1 MIFRTSMELL
11 NEKQNIE
18 AYDFTLCDI
27 LAVVGDVFN
36 EANIDIKNAHIP
48 GADCLERI
56 RVGDEKNFIKLFI
69 KLTTSFYRMYTLN
82 EEQLFSKEKLSKFT
96 RDAIDNLKEL
106 NKRISD
112 LNEDFKEYE
121 DKLIETEQVN
131 NVLNEKLQ
139 QQGSLKEQ
147 YEKLE
152 RVNST
157 YQEKLME
164 HQRIKEEIEKY
175 SASLI
180 PELDKD
186 IGSVEQQLEGLKDRY
201 TELDKKHGIVLG
213 NANDI
218 EQKCEEKEKE
228 VKTIEN
234 QNKKLTEDL
243 KNKNIQKN
251 ELEKSNEA
259 LTNEIDQIKSDIADL
274 QQKKVQI
281 DVDKKD
287 LDSERLRLV
296 GEIDTLEA
304 DKIYWESERT
314 RVHGLHD
321 EVQEDCDKIKAEV
334 EDIEKR
340 RIALEQEI
348 TQYKEQC
355 TRENDDIVT
364 YNQQLIAY
372 QQKLTTINNDR
383 EERHRN
389 ITEQTIKLENSRID
403 SFIEKINLERVL
415 CNFRVQQ
422 TYIHDKQERISKDIN
437 YLLKDNVLDESW
449 MYPQDKNL
457 MDYLERTKADIN
469 EKIKEEMIKL
479 EQALVR
485 LEEG

>member
-1 MIFRTSMELL
+1 MIFRTSMERL

-27 LAVVGDVFN
+27 LEVVGDVFD
-36 EANIDIKNAHIP
+36 EANYDIKDAHIP

-56 RVGDEKNFIKLFI
+56 RVGDEKSFIKLFK
-69 KLTTSFYRMYTLN
+69 KLTTSFYWMYTLN

-121 DKLIETEQVN
+121 DKLIETEQAN
-131 NVLNEKLQ
+131 NALNEKLK
-139 QQGSLKEQ
+139 QQGSLKER

-152 RVNST
+152 GVNST
-157 YQEKLME
+157 YQKKLME

-180 PELDKD
+180 PELNKD
-186 IGSVEQQLEGLKDRY
+186 IGYVKQQLEGLKDRH
-201 TELDKKHGIVLG
+201 TKLDEVYGIVSG

-218 EQKCEEKEKE
+218 EQKCRKKEKE
-228 VKTIEN
+228 VKAIEN

-259 LTNEIDQIKSDIADL
+259 LTNEITQVKSNITDL
-274 QQKKVQI
+274 KQKKVQI
-281 DVDKKD
+281 EDKKTA
-287 LDSERLRLV
+287 LNSERDKLV
-296 GEIDTLEA
+296 DEIYALEA
-304 DKIYWESERT
+304 NRIYWESEKTKAQVLYEDAKKERDK
-314 RVHGLHD
+314 VKE
-321 EVQEDCDKIKAEV
+321 EVVDVQKSRGE
-334 EDIEKR
+334 
-340 RIALEQEI
+340 LEQEI
-348 TQYKEQC
+348 TQYKEDC
-355 TRENDDIVT
+355 TRENDAIVT

-389 ITEQTIKLENSRID
+389 ITEQTIKLENSLID

>member
-1 MIFRTSMELL
+1 MIFRTSMERL

-27 LAVVGDVFN
+27 LEVVGDVFD
-36 EANIDIKNAHIP
+36 EANYDIKDAHIP

-56 RVGDEKNFIKLFI
+56 RVGDEKSFIKLFK

-131 NVLNEKLQ
+131 NALNEKLK

-152 RVNST
+152 GVNST
-157 YQEKLME
+157 YREKLME

-175 SASLI
+175 STSLI

-201 TELDKKHGIVLG
+201 TKLDEAYGIVSD
-213 NANDI
+213 NENDI
-218 EQKCEEKEKE
+218 RQKYEEKEKE
-228 VKTIEN
+228 VKAIEN
-234 QNKKLTEDL
+234 RNKKLTEDL

-251 ELEKSNEA
+251 EFEKSNKA
-259 LTNEIDQIKSDIADL
+259 LTNEIDQIKIDIEKL
-274 QQKKVQI
+274 QQEKAQI
-281 DVDKKD
+281 DVDKTA
-287 LDSERLRLV
+287 LDSERHRLV
-296 GEIDTLEA
+296 GEIDALEA
-304 DKIYWESERT
+304 DKIYWDSEKTKAQVLYDDAKEERDK
-314 RVHGLHD
+314 VKE
-321 EVQEDCDKIKAEV
+321 EVGG
-334 EDIEKR
+334 IEKR
-340 RIALEQEI
+340 RRELEQEI
-348 TQYKEQC
+348 TQYKEDC
-355 TRENDDIVT
+355 TRENDAIAT

>member
-96 RDAIDNLKEL
+96 RDAIDNLNEL

-131 NVLNEKLQ
+131 NALNEKLK

-152 RVNST
+152 GVNST

-175 SASLI
+175 STSLI

-201 TELDKKHGIVLG
+201 TKLDEAYGIVSD
-213 NANDI
+213 NENDI
-218 EQKCEEKEKE
+218 RQKYEEKEKE
-228 VKTIEN
+228 VKAIA
-234 QNKKLTEDL
+234 NK
-243 KNKNIQKN
+243 
-251 ELEKSNEA
+251 A
-259 LTNEIDQIKSDIADL
+259 LTNEIDQIKIDIEKL
-274 QQKKVQI
+274 QQEKAQI
-281 DVDKKD
+281 DVDKTA
-287 LDSERLRLV
+287 LDSERHRLV
-296 GEIDTLEA
+296 GEIDALEA
-304 DKIYWESERT
+304 DKIYWDSEKTKAQVLYDDAKEERDK
-314 RVHGLHD
+314 VKE
-321 EVQEDCDKIKAEV
+321 EVGG
-334 EDIEKR
+334 IEKR
-340 RIALEQEI
+340 RRELEQEI
-348 TQYKEQC
+348 TQYKEDC
-355 TRENDDIVT
+355 TRENDAIAT

>member
-96 RDAIDNLKEL
+96 RDAIDNLNEL

-131 NVLNEKLQ
+131 NALNEKLK

-152 RVNST
+152 GVNST

-175 SASLI
+175 STSLI
-180 PELDKD
+180 PKLDKD

-201 TELDKKHGIVLG
+201 TKLDEAYGIVSD
-213 NANDI
+213 NENDI
-218 EQKCEEKEKE
+218 RQKYEEKEKE
-228 VKTIEN
+228 VKAIEN
-234 QNKKLTEDL
+234 RNKKLTEDL

-251 ELEKSNEA
+251 EFEKSNKA
-259 LTNEIDQIKSDIADL
+259 LTNEIDQIKIDIEKL
-274 QQKKVQI
+274 QQEKAQI
-281 DVDKKD
+281 DVDKTA
-287 LDSERLRLV
+287 LDSERHRLV
-296 GEIDTLEA
+296 GEIDALEA
-304 DKIYWESERT
+304 DKIYWDSEKTKAQVLYDDAKEERDK
-314 RVHGLHD
+314 VKE
-321 EVQEDCDKIKAEV
+321 EVGG
-334 EDIEKR
+334 IEKR
-340 RIALEQEI
+340 RRELEQEI
-348 TQYKEQC
+348 TQYKEDC
-355 TRENDDIVT
+355 TRENDAIAT

-372 QQKLTTINNDR
+372 QQKLTTINNNR

-389 ITEQTIKLENSRID
+389 ITEQTIKLENSQID

>member
-1 MIFRTSMELL
+1 MIFRASMDLL

-36 EANIDIKNAHIP
+36 EANYDIKNAHIP

-56 RVGDEKNFIKLFI
+56 RVGDEKNFIILFN
-69 KLTTSFYRMYTLN
+69 KLTTSFYRMYTFN
-82 EEQLFSKEKLSKFT
+82 KEQLFSKEKLSKVT
-96 RDAIDNLKEL
+96 RDAIDKLNEL

-131 NVLNEKLQ
+131 NALNEKLK
-139 QQGSLKEQ
+139 QQGSLKER

-152 RVNST
+152 GVNST
-157 YQEKLME
+157 YQKKLME

-175 SASLI
+175 NTSLI

-186 IGSVEQQLEGLKDRY
+186 IGSVEQQLKGLKDRY
-201 TELDKKHGIVLG
+201 TKLDEAYGIVSD
-213 NANDI
+213 NENDI
-218 EQKCEEKEKE
+218 RQKYERKEKE
-228 VKTIEN
+228 VKAIEN
-234 QNKKLTEDL
+234 RNKKLTEDL

-251 ELEKSNEA
+251 EFEKSNKA
-259 LTNEIDQIKSDIADL
+259 LTNEIDQIKIDIEKL
-274 QQKKVQI
+274 KQKKVQI
-281 DVDKKD
+281 EDEKAD
-287 LDSERLRLV
+287 LESESHRLV
-296 GEIDTLEA
+296 GEIDALKA
-304 DKIYWESERT
+304 DRIYWESEMTNAQVLYDDAKKER
-314 RVHGLHD
+314 D
-321 EVQEDCDKIKAEV
+321 KAKEEVGDV
-334 EDIEKR
+334 EKSR
-340 RIALEQEI
+340 RELEQEI
-348 TQYKEQC
+348 TQYKEDC
-355 TRENDDIVT
+355 TRENDAIAT

-372 QQKLTTINNDR
+372 QQKLTTINNNR

>member
-1 MIFRTSMELL
+1 MIFRTSMERL
-11 NEKQNIE
+11 NEKKNIE

-27 LAVVGDVFN
+27 LEVVGDVFD
-36 EANIDIKNAHIP
+36 EANYDIKEAHIP

-56 RVGDEKNFIKLFI
+56 RVGDEKSFIKLFK
-69 KLTTSFYRMYTLN
+69 KLITSFYRMYTLN

-96 RDAIDNLKEL
+96 RDAIDNLKEV

-121 DKLIETEQVN
+121 DKLIETEQAN
-131 NVLNEKLQ
+131 NALNEKLK
-139 QQGSLKEQ
+139 QQGSLKER

-152 RVNST
+152 GVNST
-157 YQEKLME
+157 YQKKLME

-175 SASLI
+175 NTSLI
-180 PELDKD
+180 PKLDKD
-186 IGSVEQQLEGLKDRY
+186 IGSVEQQLKGLNDRY
-201 TELDKKHGIVLG
+201 TKLKEAYGIVSD
-213 NANDI
+213 NENDI
-218 EQKCEEKEKE
+218 RQKYEKKEKE
-228 VKTIEN
+228 VKAIEN

-251 ELEKSNEA
+251 EFEKSNKA
-259 LTNEIDQIKSDIADL
+259 LTNEIDQIKIDIEKL
-274 QQKKVQI
+274 KQKKVQI
-281 DVDKKD
+281 EDEKD
-287 LDSERLRLV
+287 DLESESHRLV
-296 GEIDTLEA
+296 GEIEALDA
-304 DKIYWESERT
+304 DKIYWESEKTKTQGVYDDAKKERDK
-314 RVHGLHD
+314 VKE
-321 EVQEDCDKIKAEV
+321 EVGDV
-334 EDIEKR
+334 EKR
-340 RIALEQEI
+340 RGALEQEI
-348 TQYKEQC
+348 TQYKEDY
-355 TRENDDIVT
+355 TRENDAIVT

-383 EERHRN
+383 EERRRN

>member
-96 RDAIDNLKEL
+96 RDAIDNLNEL

-131 NVLNEKLQ
+131 NALNEKLK
-139 QQGSLKEQ
+139 QQGSLKER

-152 RVNST
+152 GVNST

-175 SASLI
+175 STSLI

-201 TELDKKHGIVLG
+201 TKLDEAYGIVSD
-213 NANDI
+213 NENDI
-218 EQKCEEKEKE
+218 RQKYEEKEKE
-228 VKTIEN
+228 IKEIEN
-234 QNKKLTEDL
+234 RNKKLTEDL

-251 ELEKSNEA
+251 EFEKSNKA
-259 LTNEIDQIKSDIADL
+259 LTNEIDQIKIDIEKL
-274 QQKKVQI
+274 QQEKTQI
-281 DVDKKD
+281 DVDKTA
-287 LDSERLRLV
+287 LDSERHRLV
-296 GEIDTLEA
+296 GEIDALEA
-304 DKIYWESERT
+304 DKIYWDSEKTKAQVLYDDAKEERDK
-314 RVHGLHD
+314 VKE
-321 EVQEDCDKIKAEV
+321 EVGG
-334 EDIEKR
+334 IEKR
-340 RIALEQEI
+340 RRELEQEI
-348 TQYKEQC
+348 TQYKEEC
-355 TRENDDIVT
+355 TRENDAIAT